1 VDVDPNTAS
10 GSRWEPGA
18 ATATVPP
25 PPQAPP
31 QPVPAGRAPRRLTG
45 PVVAGALGLAV
56 LTGAGGFALGYAVA
70 GDGTNEVRQDSGQVP
85 GEGQFPGG
93 RQFPGEGRGDGRF
106 GTPPDGTQG
115 EQPGQDGQGT

>member
-1 VDVDPNTAS
+1 MDVDPNTPS

-25 PPQAPP
+25 PA
-31 QPVPAGRAPRRLTG
+31 QPVPAGRTPRRLTG

-56 LTGAGGFALGYAVA
+56 LTGAGGFALGHAVA
-70 GDGTNEVRQDSGQVP
+70 GDGASEVRQDSGRLP
-85 GEGQFPGG
+85 GEGQLPGG
-93 RQFPGEGRGDGRF
+93 RQLPGEGRGDGRF

-115 EQPGQDGQGT
+115 DLPGQDGQGT